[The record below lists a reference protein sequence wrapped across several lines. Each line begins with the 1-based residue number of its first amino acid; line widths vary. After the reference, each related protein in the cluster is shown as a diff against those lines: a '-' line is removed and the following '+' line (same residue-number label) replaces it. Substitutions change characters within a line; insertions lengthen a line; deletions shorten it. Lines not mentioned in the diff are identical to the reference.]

1 MDNCGC
7 APGSMLTNQ
16 SDNLTGGGF
25 SNNGSFNNNNNN
37 NLGNNFMNNNNSN
50 TVDLNTII
58 NQTNNAS
65 NASNVNNASNAS
77 NVNNVNINDVI
88 NNINN
93 NANNA
98 NNALNKY
105 EMPQS
110 QMSHLQNNNNIKTT
124 NEIIESIAKN
134 NIADLNKLNKPEEI
148 GKEVV
153 QTAEETIALSKKHI
167 MLASVFTLALAWND
181 AIKYYIGRNIKLN
194 KASPFYYLYYALI
207 VTVIAVVMHMLLA

>member
-58 NQTNNAS
+58 NQTNNSSNAS
-65 NASNVNNASNAS
+65 NASNVNNTS
-77 NVNNVNINDVI
+77 NVNINDVI

-110 QMSHLQNNNNIKTT
+110 QMPHLQNNNNIKTT

>member
-25 SNNGSFNNNNNN
+25 SNN
-37 NLGNNFMNNNNSN
+37 NSN
-50 TVDLNTII
+50 DNNTSVDLN
-58 NQTNNAS
+58 NLLNS
-65 NASNVNNASNAS
+65 NMNGNSNSNMNGNSNSNVNSNMNS
-77 NVNNVNINDVI
+77 NMNGNVNINDVI
-88 NNINN
+88 NNLNN
-93 NANNA
+93 NNNI
-98 NNALNKY
+98 NKY
-105 EMPQS
+105 QTPENS
-110 QMSHLQNNNNIKTT
+110 TAFLQNNNNIKTT

-148 GKEVV
+148 GKEVI

-167 MLASVFTLALAWND
+167 MLATVFTLALAWND

>member
-58 NQTNNAS
+58 NQTNNSS
-65 NASNVNNASNAS
+65 NASNASNAS

-110 QMSHLQNNNNIKTT
+110 QMPHLQNNNNIKTT

>member
-58 NQTNNAS
+58 NQTNNSS
-65 NASNVNNASNAS
+65 NASNASNAS

-110 QMSHLQNNNNIKTT
+110 QMPHLQNNNNIKTT

-167 MLASVFTLALAWND
+167 MLATVFTLALAWND

>member
-58 NQTNNAS
+58 NQTNNS
-65 NASNVNNASNAS
+65 NNSSNASNAS
-77 NVNNVNINDVI
+77 NASNVNINDVI

-98 NNALNKY
+98 LNKY

-110 QMSHLQNNNNIKTT
+110 QMPHLQNNNNIKTT

-167 MLASVFTLALAWND
+167 MLATVFTLALAWND

>member
-25 SNNGSFNNNNNN
+25 SNN
-37 NLGNNFMNNNNSN
+37 NSN
-50 TVDLNTII
+50 DNNTSVDLN
-58 NQTNNAS
+58 NLLNS
-65 NASNVNNASNAS
+65 NMNGNSNSNVNSNMNS
-77 NVNNVNINDVI
+77 NMNGNVNINDVI
-88 NNINN
+88 NNLNN
-93 NANNA
+93 NNNI
-98 NNALNKY
+98 NKY
-105 EMPQS
+105 QTPENS
-110 QMSHLQNNNNIKTT
+110 TAFLQNNNNIKTT

-148 GKEVV
+148 GKEVI

-167 MLASVFTLALAWND
+167 MLATVFTLALAWND

>member
-58 NQTNNAS
+58 NQTNNS
-65 NASNVNNASNAS
+65 SNASNAS
-77 NVNNVNINDVI
+77 NVNINDVI

-110 QMSHLQNNNNIKTT
+110 QMPHLQNNNNIKTT

-134 NIADLNKLNKPEEI
+134 NISDLNKLNKPEEL

-167 MLASVFTLALAWND
+167 MLATVFTLALAWND

-207 VTVIAVVMHMLLA
+207 VTVIAVIIHMLLA

>member
-58 NQTNNAS
+58 NQTNNSSNAS

-77 NVNNVNINDVI
+77 NVNINDVI

-105 EMPQS
+105 E
-110 QMSHLQNNNNIKTT
+110 MSHLQNNNNIKTT

>member
-58 NQTNNAS
+58 NQTNNSS
-65 NASNVNNASNAS
+65 NASNASNAS

-98 NNALNKY
+98 LNKY

-110 QMSHLQNNNNIKTT
+110 QIPHLQNNNNIKTT

>member
-25 SNNGSFNNNNNN
+25 SNN
-37 NLGNNFMNNNNSN
+37 NSN
-50 TVDLNTII
+50 DNNTSVDLN
-58 NQTNNAS
+58 NLLNS
-65 NASNVNNASNAS
+65 NMNSNMNGNSNSNVNSNMNS
-77 NVNNVNINDVI
+77 NGNSNSNSNGNVNINDVI
-88 NNINN
+88 NNLNN
-93 NANNA
+93 NNNI
-98 NNALNKY
+98 NKY
-105 EMPQS
+105 QTPENS
-110 QMSHLQNNNNIKTT
+110 TAFLQNNNNIKTT

-148 GKEVV
+148 GKEVI

-167 MLASVFTLALAWND
+167 MLATVFTLALAWND

>member
-58 NQTNNAS
+58 NQTNNSS
-65 NASNVNNASNAS
+65 NASNASNAS

-93 NANNA
+93 NANA

-110 QMSHLQNNNNIKTT
+110 QMPHLQNNNNIKTT